1 MKYTIII
8 IFVLA
13 VFIYYYF
20 NSNEKFTNFKFL
32 LDDEI
37 QQDKAVVKDISKYVV
52 SKKHNM
58 KALRFNGKTS
68 FVKIEKLELEN
79 FTISLFFKVLENKNQ
94 PLIYSKSGNWSID
107 LSGKNCRA
115 ILDREMIIS
124 DQLIEN
130 NTWYNLAV
138 SINSGGLKI
147 HINGIENNKALSYN
161 KKTKEIF
168 IGSNKNQELHF
179 NGYIGRIKV
188 FKRNLGKDELC
199 HLSKLCKVLVED
211 ESDDG
216 KCNFIPKGLTLK
228 DCLTSCSGNKKCDYD
243 YCQNVCKNCIDYEN
257 CKWIERPIIKD
268 IITKKVQ
275 KHDVPYAPE
284 IRAIPMDK
292 KISLEW
298 AKPYDG
304 GTPITDY
311 LIMIHDSFNPEVGVK
326 LSLSSDSECE
336 QCNHIVS
343 GLKNGV
349 YYDVSVRAINNIG
362 LGKISNQETISP
374 NGLVEPNQ
382 VSNSLFETDEQLK
395 KELMVSKRGCV
406 NKNFEN
412 KNSHILDNYESLPNF
427 FERIQKN
434 NISN

>member
-8 IFVLA
+8 IFILVA
-13 VFIYYYF
+13 FICYYYKR
-20 NSNEKFTNFKFL
+20 NENFTDFKFL

-37 QQDKAVVKDISKYVV
+37 QQDKAIIKDIGKYIV

-68 FVKIEKLELEN
+68 FVKIEKLDLEN

-107 LSGKNCRA
+107 LSDKNCRA
-115 ILDREMIIS
+115 IFDREMILS

-138 SINSGGLKI
+138 SINSGGIKI
-147 HINGIENNKALSYN
+147 HINGVENNKALSYN
-161 KKTKEIF
+161 KKTEEIF
-168 IGSNKNQELHF
+168 IGKDKNKELYF
-179 NGYIGRIKV
+179 NGYIGRIKIY
-188 FKRNLGKDELC
+188 KRNLEKDELC

-228 DCLTSCSGNKKCDYD
+228 DCLTSCSGNKKCNYD

-257 CKWIERPIIKD
+257 CKWIERPPIKD

-275 KHDVPYAPE
+275 KHDAPYAPE
-284 IRAIPMDK
+284 IRVIPMDK

-304 GTPITDY
+304 GTPITNY

-326 LSLSSDSECE
+326 LSLS
-336 QCNHIVS
+336 IKFRV
-343 GLKNGV
+343 
-349 YYDVSVRAINNIG
+349 
-362 LGKISNQETISP
+362 
-374 NGLVEPNQ
+374 
-382 VSNSLFETDEQLK
+382 
-395 KELMVSKRGCV
+395 
-406 NKNFEN
+406 
-412 KNSHILDNYESLPNF
+412 
-427 FERIQKN
+427 
-434 NISN
+434 